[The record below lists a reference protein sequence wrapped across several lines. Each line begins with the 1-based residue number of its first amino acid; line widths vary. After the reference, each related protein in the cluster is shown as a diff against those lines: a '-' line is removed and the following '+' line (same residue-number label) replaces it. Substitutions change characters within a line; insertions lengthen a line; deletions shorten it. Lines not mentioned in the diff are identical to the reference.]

1 MDSSLCDLN
10 SKGNLQTASDA
21 YNPDKEFDKVI
32 HFTPYIKD
40 MELQKGFDEW
50 SVEIYGYELNKRKPY
65 TLISSFFKILKK
77 MKQEKVTIVRGR
89 LPYPGSLY
97 GSLAAKILRIPSVV
111 SLGGDNRIAQDL
123 TGVYHYKWR
132 FLTNA
137 IEVLTLKLCDAIIV
151 PNRFTAKYVE
161 TLIGERS
168 VRQKVSVIPWQ
179 CEEIKGEYPGDQAVI
194 DQLNLPSDVVIVPI
208 IGFINEYKFSDVLYK
223 ALLDWKPSN
232 SDKTVFLFLGDGAL
246 RSEGEKLFSDRVDIK
261 FMGWQPRE
269 VIHAILRRAG
279 LVLVPMSGFVL
290 LEAASIGKPVITS
303 RVEWHSE
310 LVEDTKTGLLVDPTS
325 PQEWRDAIERMLG
338 DPDLAER
345 MADALGTEFLRG
357 YTPDRAK
364 RLELELYNS
373 LIET

>member
-10 SKGNLQTASDA
+10 TKGNLQSTPNA
-21 YNPDKEFDKVI
+21 YNPDRKFNKVI

-40 MELQKGFDEW
+40 MELQKVFDEW
-50 SVEIYGYELNKRKPY
+50 SVEIYGYELNKRRPY
-65 TLISSFFKILKK
+65 TLITAFFKIFKK
-77 MKQEKVTIVRGR
+77 MKEEKVTIVRGR
-89 LPYPGSLY
+89 LPYLGSLY

-137 IEVLTLKLCDAIIV
+137 IEVLVLKLCDAIIV
-151 PNRFTAKYVE
+151 PNRFTGKYVE
-161 TLIGERS
+161 RLIGERS
-168 VRQKVSVIPWQ
+168 VRKKVSVIPWQ
-179 CEEIKGEYPGDQAVI
+179 CEEIKGEDPGDQDVT
-194 DQLNLPSDVVIVPI
+194 DKFNLPSDVVIVPI
-208 IGFINEYKFSDVLYK
+208 IGFVNEYKFSDVLYK
-223 ALLDWKPSN
+223 ALLDWKPST
-232 SDKTVFLFLGDGAL
+232 SDKIVFLFLGDGEL
-246 RSEGEKLFSDRVDIK
+246 RPEGEKIFSDRSDIQ
-261 FMGWQPRE
+261 FMGWQPRA

-325 PQEWRDAIERMLG
+325 PQEWRVAIDKMLG

-345 MADALGTEFLRG
+345 MADALRAEFLRE

-364 RLELELYNS
+364 RLELDLYNS
-373 LIET
+373 LVET